1 MPALE
6 WEGKV
11 ASATL
16 TCSITGRPLAPGET
30 IWSALVLEGQDFRR
44 RDFSPEAWLSADR
57 TGLLSWW
64 RHAVPLPDPRKRQV
78 RLDADLLAK
87 LFEDLKGSRERP
99 QQCLCFVIALCL
111 VRAKAWRLESAG
123 DGHLIVEQKA
133 DRVRLRIR
141 DPGMAP
147 TEQDQVQNAL
157 LGIIGVEG

>member
-1 MPALE
+1 ME

-11 ASATL
+11 AASTL
-16 TCSITGRPLAPGET
+16 TCTITGRPLAPGET
-30 IWSALVLEGQDFRR
+30 IWSALVLEGTNFRR
-44 RDFSPEAWLSADR
+44 QDIALEAWMQADQ
-57 TGLLSWW
+57 TKFLSWW
-64 RHAVPLPDPRKRQV
+64 RHIVPVPDPKKRTV

-111 VRAKAWRLESAG
+111 VRSKAWRLESAG
-123 DGHLIVEQKA
+123 DGHLIVEHKA

-147 TEQDQVQNAL
+147 AEQEQVQAAL
-157 LGIIGVEG
+157 LNIIGVDG